1 MVKRTVVVL
10 GILSLV
16 IVMAGT
22 SMAQMGMSFAP
33 PCFDACSVVARPMYV
48 PVACC
53 EPIQKTIVKKW
64 ECKIV
69 GPCPAPGPAC
79 ASSGVGREDRVGA
92 LMALA
97 TAIGTPFDLL
107 GGSYDAVYGCLGGN
121 DGACCG
127 TCPLGFV
134 PSFFGAAGSVG
145 NNFFGGLW

>member
-10 GILSLV
+10 GILSLM
-16 IVMAGT
+16 ITMAGT
-22 SMAQMGMSFAP
+22 GMAFVGGFAP
-33 PCFDACSVVARPMYV
+33 PCFDACGLTCRPMYV
-48 PVACC
+48 PVDCP
-53 EPIQKTIVKKW
+53 EPIQKTIVKTW

-79 ASSGVGREDRVGA
+79 AAGPAREDRIGA

-107 GGSYDAVYGCLGGN
+107 AGPFDGVYGCLGGGE
-121 DGACCG
+121 GACCG
-127 TCPLGFV
+127 RCPFGFF
-134 PSFFGAAGSVG
+134 PSAVGAIGAVG